1 MLKRIFTFGFL
12 FKGLLV
18 AIGLFALI
26 QVIPLGRNHA
36 NPDVL
41 NEPRWDSAE
50 TRALF
55 KRACFD
61 CHSNETNWPWYS
73 NLAPMSWMLQM
84 DVDNARAN
92 MNFSEWEESNGIN
105 ADLIARKVANNEM
118 PKARYLML
126 HPEAR
131 LTQVEKDQLIQ
142 GIRLTLTNP

>member
-36 NPDVL
+36 NPDML
-41 NEPRWDSAE
+41 NEPKWDSAE

-92 MNFSEWEESNGIN
+92 MNFSEWDESNGIN
-105 ADLIARKVANNEM
+105 ADLIARKVAKNEM

>member
-1 MLKRIFTFGFL
+1 MLKRIFTLGFL
-12 FKGLLV
+12 FRGMLV

-41 NEPRWDSAE
+41 NEPKWDSTD

-92 MNFSEWEESNGIN
+92 MNFSEWDESNGIN

-131 LTQVEKDQLIQ
+131 LTQAEKDQLIQ
-142 GIRLTLTNP
+142 GIRLTLSNP

>member
-1 MLKRIFTFGFL
+1 MLKRIFTLGFL
-12 FKGLLV
+12 FKGMLV

-36 NPDVL
+36 NPDML
-41 NEPRWDSAE
+41 NEPKWDSAE

-92 MNFSEWEESNGIN
+92 MNFSEWDESNGIN

-131 LTQVEKDQLIQ
+131 LTQAEKDQLIQ